1 MFCPYCNSEI
11 NDGLKFCPKCGSPV
25 ASASYQQPVQQYQD
39 PYQQPYQQQ
48 YQQPPVFNQAP
59 VQPMQFY
66 SEQPQADNRVP
77 GKGLGIASMVL
88 GIIAFVFSCYL
99 YLSLPLGLTSL
110 ILGVVGRIKAKSADK
125 KNGCAT
131 AGIICSILALAWVIL
146 FALGIGSMLGL
157 SFMESM

>member
-39 PYQQPYQQQ
+39 PYQQQ
-48 YQQPPVFNQAP
+48 YQQPPVFNQPP

-66 SEQPQADNRVP
+66 AEQPQADNRVP

-88 GIIAFVFSCYL
+88 GIIALAFTCFPWIGV
-99 YLSLPLGLTSL
+99 PLGG
-110 ILGVVGRIKAKSADK
+110 LGFLFGVIAKIIAASKHK
-125 KNGCAT
+125 KNKQAT
-131 AGIICSILALAWVIL
+131 AGLVCSILACLWLVI
-146 FALGIGSMLGL
+146 ALVFGFGAGI
-157 SFMESM
+157 MESL

>member
-25 ASASYQQPVQQYQD
+25 ASASNQQYQD
-39 PYQQPYQQQ
+39 PYQQQ

-77 GKGLGIASMVL
+77 GKGLGVASMVL

-110 ILGVVGRIKAKSADK
+110 ILGVVGRIKAKSAGK

-146 FALGIGSMLGL
+146 LALGIGSMLGL